1 MPEVAPSKEGLDN
14 PGLVVGDE
22 DLEAGKETETK
33 FTPIDVDYGDKKTK
47 EKEEENSSA
56 ITFEDLPTKDST
68 TASLLNWN
76 TLMVSMLKKGWKI
89 SNKTTYLM
97 CICFFS
103 PNFAF
108 LALNGD
114 LDIQSWSQCVS
125 SWGCWSSTQPFT
137 LVKI

>member
-33 FTPIDVDYGDKKTK
+33 FTPIDVDYGDTKTK

-76 TLMVSMLKKGWKI
+76 TLMVSMLKMECE
-89 SNKTTYLM
+89 N
-97 CICFFS
+97 
-103 PNFAF
+103 
-108 LALNGD
+108 
-114 LDIQSWSQCVS
+114 
-125 SWGCWSSTQPFT
+125 
-137 LVKI
+137 VK